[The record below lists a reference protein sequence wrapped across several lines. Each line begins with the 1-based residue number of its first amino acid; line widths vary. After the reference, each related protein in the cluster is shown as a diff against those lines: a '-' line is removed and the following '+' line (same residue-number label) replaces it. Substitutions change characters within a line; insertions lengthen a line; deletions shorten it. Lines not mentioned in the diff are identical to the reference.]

1 MQDGVIL
8 EIYYRRWDE
17 SLVFVFLNVHVL
29 SDSTFIFIYNFG
41 TVSRMKAF

>member
-8 EIYYRRWDE
+8 EIYYRRWDD

-29 SDSTFIFIYNFG
+29 SNSTFILYNIG

>member
-17 SLVFVFLNVHVL
+17 SLFFLNVHNVL
-29 SDSTFIFIYNFG
+29 SNSTFISYNIG